1 MLLFHSWCSIFICVT
16 KQMHKYRQPEYRYDC
31 KIMTIQYLPVSQ
43 EDVKLNLSWFLQEHM
58 AKHQGDKPY
67 KCEVC
72 PKQFNHKTDLR
83 RHMCLHTGEKPFACD
98 VCGKGFIREDRMVK
112 HSDTHKKKQPI
123 LMTWQQMDS
132 SVPSCWRSIE
142 QPPPRPPEAVPVNVG
157 GCYWSQATEATAHPP
172 PPAHAH
178 AAAAASAAAVGTSN
192 FFWLPL
198 LLLLCC

>member
-1 MLLFHSWCSIFICVT
+1 MTKYVVLTCISWR
-16 KQMHKYRQPEYRYDC
+16 RQ
-31 KIMTIQYLPVSQ
+31 TSSYLNFSF
-43 EDVKLNLSWFLQEHM
+43 WFLQEHM

-123 LMTWQQMDS
+123 LMTWQQMDP
-132 SVPSCWRSIE
+132 SVPSCWRRE
-142 QPPPRPPEAVPVNVG
+142 QAPPRPPEAVPVNVG
-157 GCYWSQATEATAHPP
+157 GCYWSPASSSEAAAHPP
-172 PPAHAH
+172 PHAH
-178 AAAAASAAAVGTSN
+178 TVAAAAAAAAAGTSN

-198 LLLLCC
+198 LLLLLCC